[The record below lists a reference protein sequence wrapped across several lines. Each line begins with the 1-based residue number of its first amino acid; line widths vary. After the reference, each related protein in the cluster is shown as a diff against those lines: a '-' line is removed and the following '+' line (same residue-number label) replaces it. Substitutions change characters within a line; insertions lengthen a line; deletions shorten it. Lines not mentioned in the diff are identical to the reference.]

1 MKKYI
6 RACPELGDG
15 NSSPIY
21 KLEELRD
28 LAELIAELVNGGDI
42 EVGETF
48 TLEVIEMT
56 DEAFAALP
64 EI

>member
-15 NSSPIY
+15 SSPSIY
-21 KLEELRD
+21 KLEELR
-28 LAELIAELVNGGDI
+28 ELGEMIAELVSDGTY

-48 TLEVIEMT
+48 TLEVIELS
-56 DEAFAALP
+56 DEAFDALP
-64 EI
+64 EL